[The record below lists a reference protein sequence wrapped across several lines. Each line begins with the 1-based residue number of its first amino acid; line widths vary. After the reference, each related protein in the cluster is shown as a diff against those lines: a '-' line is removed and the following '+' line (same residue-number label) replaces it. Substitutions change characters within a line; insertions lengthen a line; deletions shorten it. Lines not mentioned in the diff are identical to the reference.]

1 MRERRVL
8 VTGGAGFIGSHLV
21 DALATQGGIR
31 EIAVVDNFSVGSR
44 TNVAADGNVAAIRV
58 IEADVRDREA
68 LRDLMRGVSVVYHL
82 ATQCL
87 RVSLVD
93 PQLVSDVNVTG
104 TLNVLDAATVAGVS
118 RFVYVSSS
126 EVYGTAR
133 AVPMAESHPCV
144 PTTIYGASKL
154 AGELYAR
161 AFHTTHGLPVVIVRP
176 FNTYGPRSHY
186 QGLYG
191 EVLPKF
197 VLRVLAGQP
206 PVIYGDGEQTRD
218 FTFVADTVRG
228 IMLAADCDRLVGSP
242 VNIARGE
249 EISIN
254 QLAALV
260 VGAIGASVEPVY
272 RPARPGDVRRHSAD
286 VQLARRLLNYVPQV
300 SIQEGVARYIEWFRK
315 THPDVRRL
323 LAFEE
328 TYDWNTVGEM
338 NPHG

>member
-1 MRERRVL
+1 MRMRERRVL

-21 DALATQGGIR
+21 DALATQEGIG
-31 EIAVVDNFSVGSR
+31 EIVVVDNFSVGSR
-44 TNVAADGNVAAIRV
+44 TNVALDGRVATIRV
-58 IEADVRDREA
+58 IEGDVRDREA
-68 LRDLMRGVSVVYHL
+68 LGDLMHGVNIVYHL

-87 RVSLVD
+87 RVSLID

-104 TLNVLDAATVAGVS
+104 TLNVLDAATKADVS

-161 AFHTTHGLPVVIVRP
+161 AIHTTHGLPVVIVRP

-186 QGLYG
+186 EGLYG

-218 FTFVADTVRG
+218 FTFVADTVHG
-228 IMLAADCDRLVGSP
+228 IMLAADCDRLVGSC

-254 QLAALV
+254 QLATLV
-260 VGAIGASVEPVY
+260 VGAIGASVEPIY

-300 SIQEGVARYIEWFRK
+300 GIREGVARYIEWFRN
-315 THPDVRRL
+315 THPDLRRL
-323 LAFEE
+323 LASEE
-328 TYDWNTVGEM
+328 TFDWTRSAG
-338 NPHG
+338 

>member
-1 MRERRVL
+1 MRDRRVL
-8 VTGGAGFIGSHLV
+8 VTGGGGFIGSHLV
-21 DALATQGGIR
+21 DALATQDTTG
-31 EIAVVDNFSVGSR
+31 EVLVVDDFSVGSP
-44 TNVAADGNVAAIRV
+44 TNVQATGRSATIRV
-58 IEADVRDREA
+58 IEADVRDRQA
-68 LRDLMRGVSVVYHL
+68 MRDLMRGVSVVYHL

-93 PQLVSDVNVTG
+93 PQLVSDVNVKG
-104 TLNVLDAATVAGVS
+104 TLNVLEAATKAGVS

-133 AVPMAESHPCV
+133 TLPMAESHHCV

-161 AFHTTHGLPVVIVRP
+161 AFHTVHRLPVVIVRP
-176 FNTYGPRSHY
+176 FNTYGPRSHFE
-186 QGLYG
+186 GLYG

-206 PVIYGDGEQTRD
+206 PIIYGDGEQTRD

-228 IMLAADCDRLVGSP
+228 IMLATECDALIGCP

-254 QLAALV
+254 RLAALV
-260 VGAIGASVEPVY
+260 VDAIGASVEPMHQ
-272 RPARPGDVRRHSAD
+272 PARPGDVRRHRAD
-286 VQLARRLLNYVPQV
+286 VRLARRLLKYVPQV
-300 SIQEGVARYIEWFRK
+300 SIQEGVAQYIEWFRQ
-315 THPDVRRL
+315 TYPDLRRA
-323 LAFEE
+323 LASEE
-328 TYDWNTVGEM
+328 TYDWKPVGEM
-338 NPHG
+338 NRHG